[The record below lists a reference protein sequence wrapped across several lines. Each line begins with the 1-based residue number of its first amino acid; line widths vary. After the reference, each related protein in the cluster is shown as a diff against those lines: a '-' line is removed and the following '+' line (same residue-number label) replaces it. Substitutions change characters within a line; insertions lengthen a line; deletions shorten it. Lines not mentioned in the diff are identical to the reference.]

1 MSRLTSPP
9 PPRWRR
15 ALSALWRV
23 VRFTFKLLFIILL
36 VVVPIPIALFTY
48 RPHRERR
55 NHAAL
60 VVTKREE

>member
-1 MSRLTSPP
+1 MPRFTSPP

-15 ALSALWRV
+15 ALSALWRA
-23 VRFTFKLLFIILL
+23 VRFTFKVLFIVLM
-36 VVVPIPIALFTY
+36 VVVPIPIALFAY

-60 VVTKREE
+60 VVRKREE